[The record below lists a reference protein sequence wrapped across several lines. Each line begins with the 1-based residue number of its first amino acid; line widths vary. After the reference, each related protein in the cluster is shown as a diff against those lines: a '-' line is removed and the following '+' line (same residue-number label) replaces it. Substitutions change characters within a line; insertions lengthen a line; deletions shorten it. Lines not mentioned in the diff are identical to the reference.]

1 MHDQQRLIMAHSIR
15 TRTFLS
21 ASCFRSAT
29 PASQAS
35 SSWTSRFLSRLLRAS
50 DFDRGESPQGETS
63 YVYPPTYL
71 PTCLYNTTQSHFVS
85 PASIS
90 RTELRRYLNKSFYC
104 AGANRLV
111 FQVPPYFRRNPLP
124 PDLVNRTMLEIEK
137 KHVIPILMSLL
148 A

>member
-21 ASCFRSAT
+21 ASCFHSAT
-29 PASQAS
+29 LRQRARRAT

-71 PTCLYNTTQSHFVS
+71 PTYLPLQHNTEPFCKPRVDKPHRITPLPQQVFL
-85 PASIS
+85 
-90 RTELRRYLNKSFYC
+90 LRR
-104 AGANRLV
+104 G
-111 FQVPPYFRRNPLP
+111 
-124 PDLVNRTMLEIEK
+124 
-137 KHVIPILMSLL
+137 
-148 A
+148 